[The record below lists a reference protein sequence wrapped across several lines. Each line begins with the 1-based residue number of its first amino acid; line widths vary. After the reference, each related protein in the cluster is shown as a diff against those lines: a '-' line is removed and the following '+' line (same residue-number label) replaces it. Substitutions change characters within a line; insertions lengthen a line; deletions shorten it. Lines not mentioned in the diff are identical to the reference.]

1 MNIELHKITVRELT
15 KGYADNNE
23 NGVRAYG
30 GRLDVRPPYQ
40 REFVYGEKERDAV
53 IDTLTNG
60 FPLNVMYWAVRNVAD
75 CVPQSGQPICGDA
88 DSDRTDSICEDA
100 DGDKAKYE
108 IIDGQQ
114 RTISICQYVNG
125 DFAFNFRYFHNLQ
138 PDEQEQILNY
148 ELQVYICSGSDSE
161 KLKWFKTINI
171 AGKELTE
178 QELRNAVYAG
188 SWVSD
193 AKRYFSKNGAPA
205 AKIGGDY
212 LTGSAIR
219 QDYLE
224 TAISWISDG
233 NVEVYMS
240 NHQHDPSAAPLWQ
253 FFQSVITWIETS
265 FRPTKER
272 KKIMKGVDWGMLYK
286 QYKDQVFDFKAVD
299 DEVKRLILD
308 DDVTKKTGIYPYI
321 LTRKEKYLS
330 IRAFTDAQKL
340 SAYER
345 QMGFCADCGQ
355 HFDLSQMEADHITP
369 WHLGGKTVAENCQM
383 LCRDCNRRKSG
394 K

>member
-75 CVPQSGQPICGDA
+75 CVPQSGQPICEDA
-88 DSDRTDSICEDA
+88 DGDRTDSICEDA

-193 AKRYFSKNGAPA
+193 AKRYFSKNGASA

-240 NHQHDPSAAPLWQ
+240 NHQHDPSAAQLWQ

-286 QYKDQVFDFKAVD
+286 QYKDQVFDLKAVD

-355 HFDLSQMEADHITP
+355 HFELSQMEADHITP